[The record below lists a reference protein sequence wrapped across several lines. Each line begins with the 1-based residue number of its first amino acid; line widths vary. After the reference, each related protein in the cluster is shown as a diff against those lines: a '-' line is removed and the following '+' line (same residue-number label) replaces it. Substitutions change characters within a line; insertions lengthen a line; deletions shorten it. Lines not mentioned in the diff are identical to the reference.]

1 MTPELWAAVAVGA
14 GALAQWVTGIGFA
27 LVCAPFLVA
36 FLGPE
41 EGVRA
46 ALVLGIPLNITMMFA
61 TRRDLR
67 ALDAVLLLVPAALVM
82 PLVGAAVR
90 RTDSNSLALAAGVL
104 TIVASALLATG
115 RRAARI
121 RGRAG
126 AIAAAV
132 ISAAMNAIAALS
144 GPPVALYSI
153 NAGWKPEATRAT
165 LQAYFLGLNVITL
178 AVLGFSWP
186 AAPLAVG
193 LVVGLAAGAVVA
205 GHVPV
210 EAARLATLG
219 VAAAGGCAAIAR
231 ALL

>member
-1 MTPELWAAVAVGA
+1 MSPELWAAVAVAA

-36 FLGPE
+36 LLGPE

-46 ALVLGIPLNITMMFA
+46 AVLLGIPLNITMLFVS
-61 TRRDLR
+61 RRDLR
-67 ALDAVLLLVPAALVM
+67 AGDAALLFVPAAIVL
-82 PLVGAAVR
+82 PLAGAAVR
-90 RTDSNSLALAAGVL
+90 RTNANTLALAAGVL

-115 RRAARI
+115 RRATSI

-126 AIAAAV
+126 AVGAAMV
-132 ISAAMNAIAALS
+132 SAAMNAIAAIG
-144 GPPVALYSI
+144 GPAVALYAI
-153 NAGWKPEATRAT
+153 NAGWRPEATRAT

-178 AVLGFSWP
+178 VVLGFSWP
-186 AAPLAVG
+186 APALAVG
-193 LVVGLAAGAVVA
+193 LVAGLAAGAALA
-205 GHVPV
+205 GRVPV
-210 EAARLATLG
+210 EAARIATLA

>member
-1 MTPELWAAVAVGA
+1 MTAELLAAVAVAA

-36 FLGPE
+36 LLGPE

-46 ALVLGIPLNITMMFA
+46 AIVLGIPLNITMLL
-61 TRRDLR
+61 TSRRELR
-67 ALDAVLLLVPAALVM
+67 VGDAALLLVPAALVM
-82 PLVGAAVR
+82 PLAGAAVR
-90 RTDSNSLALAAGVL
+90 RTNATSLALAAGVL
-104 TIVASALLATG
+104 TIAAAGLLATG

-126 AIAAAV
+126 AVGAAV
-132 ISAAMNAIAALS
+132 VSAVMNAIAAIG
-144 GPPVALYSI
+144 GPAVALYSI
-153 NAGWKPEATRAT
+153 NAGWRPEAARAT

-186 AAPLAVG
+186 AVP
-193 LVVGLAAGAVVA
+193 LVVGLAAGLAGGALAA
-205 GHVPV
+205 GHVPIG
-210 EAARLATLG
+210 AARIATLA

>member
-1 MTPELWAAVAVGA
+1 MSPELWAAVAVAA

-36 FLGPE
+36 LLGPE

-46 ALVLGIPLNITMMFA
+46 AVLLGIPLNITMLFVS
-61 TRRDLR
+61 RRDLR
-67 ALDAVLLLVPAALVM
+67 PGDAALLFVPAAIVL
-82 PLVGAAVR
+82 PLAGAAVR
-90 RTDSNSLALAAGVL
+90 RTNANALAFAAGVL

-115 RRAARI
+115 RRATGI

-126 AIAAAV
+126 AVGAAV
-132 ISAAMNAIAALS
+132 VSAAMNAIAAIG
-144 GPPVALYSI
+144 GPAVALYAI
-153 NAGWKPEATRAT
+153 NAGWRPEATRAT

-178 AVLGFSWP
+178 VVLGFSWP
-186 AAPLAVG
+186 APALAVG
-193 LVVGLAAGAVVA
+193 LVAGLATGAALAGR
-205 GHVPV
+205 VPV
-210 EAARLATLG
+210 EAARIATLA